1 MMIDVLTLLVH
12 DQIIFIENWEDL
24 HNLDWPKD
32 I

>member
-1 MMIDVLTLLVH
+1 MIDVLTLLVH
-12 DQIIFIENWEDL
+12 DQIIFIENSEDL